1 MGCHE
6 KFCYIRTPDG
16 QKHYYGVV
24 IRKLLYSSK
33 ELQLRAA
40 IQQSLNDHIL
50 TSFAKRFLR
59 VKLSLCIQ
67 TEQASE
73 KNCINDKINLHQ
85 HLYCWQ
91 SIVTTTTTPV

>member
-1 MGCHE
+1 MLQNRIFRKQKTVVSTAKCHP
-6 KFCYIRTPDG
+6 TN
-16 QKHYYGVV
+16 
-24 IRKLLYSSK
+24 SSK
-33 ELQLRAA
+33 ELQVRAA

-50 TSFAKRFLR
+50 SSFAKRFLR

-67 TEQASE
+67 TEQAYE